1 MAGAIWS
8 CAIRLLTAGLGVV
21 DISDLGIVALVM
33 MMMISY
39 TMLFRTSAGLRAF
52 EVGLELPGVR
62 T

>member
-21 DISDLGIVALVM
+21 DISDLGIVAMV

-39 TMLFRTSAGLRAF
+39 TMLFWTSAGLRAF